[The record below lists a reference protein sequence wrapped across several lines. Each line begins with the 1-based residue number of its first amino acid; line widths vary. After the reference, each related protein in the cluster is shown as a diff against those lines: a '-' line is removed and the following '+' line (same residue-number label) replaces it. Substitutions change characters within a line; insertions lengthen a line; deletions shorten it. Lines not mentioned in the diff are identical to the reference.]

1 MRIAIAGAGVAGAYL
16 GSLLR
21 RRGLDP
27 EVYDPGAC
35 GSPCGCRPCAWGV
48 PARIG
53 PHLTEAGLD
62 PEDYLLEPMATMR
75 LDGLEARTPYRTI
88 DKPRLLRD
96 LSRDAAVVPRPL
108 EPDGAEEYDLVVDAT
123 GVARSH
129 LPPCSSDLVLPT
141 LQHRV
146 IAEPLGDERLTA
158 GVWGDDV
165 PGLGYVWA
173 FPLGGD
179 EYHVGVGGI
188 GHASLDELLDRFY
201 RREAERF
208 AFTRVCACRGDVR
221 LASPRYSLPFHVAH
235 PRADG
240 SRRLVVGAGEAIG
253 TVSPFTAEG
262 IVFSLDCAA
271 LLAARL
277 SDPEGYTRAVLAE
290 FGWMARE
297 RESLDR
303 LLERRGHGGPDLRDR
318 WRFYR
323 NARRSG
329 IEIPLFQAFRQVGSL
344 PRRTNDAGP

>member
-1 MRIAIAGAGVAGAYL
+1 MKIAIAGAGLAGAYL
-16 GSLLR
+16 AALLER
-21 RRGLDP
+21 DGLSPD
-27 EVYDPGAC
+27 VYDPMAHNTRCGYRSCGWGA
-35 GSPCGCRPCAWGV
+35 PN
-48 PARIG
+48 RIG
-53 PHLTEAGLD
+53 A
-62 PEDYLLEPMATMR
+62 Y
-75 LDGLEARTPYRTI
+75 LEAVGLYPGEYILGSMASMRFDDLVATTPLVTV
-88 DKPRLLRD
+88 DKPRLVRD
-96 LSRDAAVVPRPL
+96 LAAGVAVSRREL
-108 EPDGAEEYDLVVDAT
+108 GPDDLGAYDVVVDAT
-123 GVARSH
+123 GIARAL
-129 LPPCSSDLVLPT
+129 LPPCRSDLTLPT

-146 IAEPLGDERLTA
+146 VAEPLGDDRLEA
-158 GVWGDDV
+158 GVYGYDV
-165 PGLGYVWA
+165 PGLGYLWV

-329 IEIPLFQAFRQVGSL
+329 IEIPLFQAFRQMGSL